1 MAKVLLV
8 DDEVT
13 MVQLVADSLRSWGH
27 EVHPFSNGPAA
38 LEALEE
44 IQPEVIIT
52 DLYLDKTRAFGLDLL
67 KHTKK
72 VLPSAV
78 VIVVTGFGSIETA
91 VEAMKHGSFDY
102 LEKPFKLDELKL
114 SLDRALSYNEAVS
127 ENAYLRKQ
135 LKKKYQFNQITGSSA
150 KMQEVFKM
158 IERVAD
164 TDSTVLI
171 LGQSGTGKELV
182 AKALHFNSKRK
193 TNPFIPINCSA
204 LPENLLESE
213 LFGHRKGAF
222 TGAFSD
228 KKGLF
233 EEADG
238 GTIFLDEIGT
248 MPPTLQSRLLRVLQ
262 EKEVRRVGDN
272 TPVQVNV
279 RVLSATNEKLED
291 RIKQGEFREDLYY
304 RLNVIPIH
312 LPPLKERRDDI
323 PLLVAHFLKDKIHS
337 RTGKSFQVSKVCME
351 AMSLHSWPG
360 NVRELQNVAERAC
373 ALSESHVIRRQD
385 MPTMIADLVNQDDE
399 GIETGFI
406 EKAAEKEVEEN
417 LFQLEQAPD
426 VGIQASSSDQV
437 TSANAGSLK
446 PLKHF
451 LREQEVA
458 YINRVMRHYGGDKE
472 EAATVL
478 EVSLATL
485 YRKLSEEES

>member
-1 MAKVLLV
+1 
-8 DDEVT
+8 
-13 MVQLVADSLRSWGH
+13 MVQLVADSLRGWGH
-27 EVHPFSNGPAA
+27 EVHPFSNGTAA

-114 SLDRALSYNEAVS
+114 SVDRALSYNEAVS

-135 LKKKYQFNQITGSSA
+135 LKKKYQFNQITGSSV
-150 KMQEVFKM
+150 KMQDVFKM

-171 LGQSGTGKELV
+171 LGESGTGKELV
-182 AKALHFNSKRK
+182 AKALHFNSRRK

-222 TGAFSD
+222 TGALND

-272 TPVQVNV
+272 APVQVNV
-279 RVLSATNEKLED
+279 RVLAATNEELEE

-312 LPPLKERRDDI
+312 LPPLRERRDDI
-323 PLLVAHFLKDKIHS
+323 PLLVAHFLKDKIHP
-337 RTGKSFQVSKVCME
+337 RTGKLFQVSKVCME
-351 AMSLHSWPG
+351 AMSLHAWPG
-360 NVRELQNVAERAC
+360 NVRELQNVVERAC
-373 ALSESHVIRRQD
+373 ALSESHVIRRLD
-385 MPTMIADLVNQDDE
+385 MPSVIADLVKEDDK

-406 EKAAEKEVEEN
+406 EKAADNEVEQN
-417 LFQLEQAPD
+417 IFPLERSSEA
-426 VGIQASSSDQV
+426 GIQTSSPDQV
-437 TSANAGSLK
+437 IGATTGPLK
-446 PLKHF
+446 PLKHYM
-451 LREQEVA
+451 REQELA
-458 YINRVMRHYGGDKE
+458 YINRVMTHSGGDKE
-472 EAATVL
+472 EAATIL

-485 YRKLSEEES
+485 YRKLSEEEN